1 MSRMHDDV
9 LRRWQRRWSAAR
21 DWTDYSDVDGVI
33 VVRIGEPDRRVEY
46 LATEQHATTP
56 ARLARSDANPA
67 GSSWLKITTTS
78 RPRVAAVLH
87 PLELVRTERLLT
99 ISLSDQPAS
108 AVPAPYELE
117 LTATPG
123 LIDVELRTDGK
134 TAASGR
140 MAVLGA
146 DAVADVIY
154 TAPPHRRRGLA
165 RAVMTG
171 LADAALDQGATT
183 GLLSASPEGL
193 PLYQSL
199 DWSPVADLVVARTRL
214 RSVG

>member
-1 MSRMHDDV
+1 MDDDV
-9 LRRWQRRWSAAR
+9 LRRWQRGWSVAR
-21 DWTDYSDVDGVI
+21 EWTDYTEVDGVI
-33 VVRIGEPDRRVEY
+33 VVRVGEPDRRVEY
-46 LATEQHATTP
+46 LATEQHATTA
-56 ARLARSDANPA
+56 ARMAHTDANPA
-67 GSSWLKITTTS
+67 GSSWLKIATTS
-78 RPRVAAVLH
+78 RQRVAAVLH
-87 PLELVRTERLLT
+87 PLELIRTERLLT
-99 ISLSDQPAS
+99 ISLSDQQS
-108 AVPAPYELE
+108 SQVPAQYELDVS
-117 LTATPG
+117 ATPG

-165 RAVMTG
+165 RAVMSA
-171 LADAALDQGATT
+171 LADVAIDQGATT
-183 GLLSASPEGL
+183 GLLSASPDGL

-214 RSVG
+214 PSVG

>member
-1 MSRMHDDV
+1 MYDDDV
-9 LRRWQRRWSAAR
+9 LRRWQRGWSQAR
-21 DWTDYSDVDGVI
+21 EWTDYAEVDGVI

-46 LATEQHATTP
+46 LTTEQHATTA
-56 ARLARSDANPA
+56 ARMAHTDANPA

-78 RPRVAAVLH
+78 PSRVAAVLH
-87 PLELVRTERLLT
+87 PLELIRTERLLT

-108 AVPAPYELE
+108 QVPGSYELE
-117 LTATPG
+117 VSAMPG

-140 MAVLGA
+140 MSVLGA

-165 RAVMTG
+165 HAVMTA

-183 GLLSASPEGL
+183 GLLSASAEGL
-193 PLYQSL
+193 PLYESL
-199 DWSPVADLVVARTRL
+199 NWSPVADLVVGRTGL
-214 RSVG
+214 LSGG

>member
-1 MSRMHDDV
+1 MDDDV
-9 LRRWQRRWSAAR
+9 LRRWQRGWSVAR
-21 DWTDYSDVDGVI
+21 QWTDYAEVDGVI
-33 VVRIGEPDRRVEY
+33 VVRVGEPDRRVEY
-46 LATEQHATTP
+46 LATEQHATT
-56 ARLARSDANPA
+56 AAQMAQSDANPA
-67 GSSWLKITTTS
+67 GSSWLKITTRS

-87 PLELVRTERLLT
+87 PLELIRTERLLT
-99 ISLSDQPAS
+99 ISLSDQPSSQA
-108 AVPAPYELE
+108 PAPYELDVS
-117 LTATPG
+117 AMPG

-140 MAVLGA
+140 MAVFGA

-165 RAVMTG
+165 RAVMSA
-171 LADAALDQGATT
+171 LADAALDQGAIT

-214 RSVG
+214 PSVG